1 MLRRGA
7 RAAAFRL
14 PSGVLRGRMGSLQR
28 FLAPSAADLPDP
40 YVEWLSFLSAET
52 RDAALPTSDGS
63 AVEDFRR
70 TWARSAGAH
79 PLDRLLDLN
88 LRTYLLDDLLVKA
101 DRMSMAHGL
110 EVRSPFLDT
119 RLVEFA
125 LRLPPALKVRRLTL
139 KRVLKEAM
147 RGMVPGEILERP
159 KKGFGVPLDRWFRD
173 DLRSYVDAT
182 LGAPEARVR
191 RHLAPAVIDGLI
203 GEHRTGA
210 ANHGHALWMLLTLEV
225 FLRGQAW

>member
-1 MLRRGA
+1 
-7 RAAAFRL
+7 
-14 PSGVLRGRMGSLQR
+14 
-28 FLAPSAADLPDP
+28 
-40 YVEWLSFLSAET
+40 
-52 RDAALPTSDGS
+52 
-63 AVEDFRR
+63 
-70 TWARSAGAH
+70 
-79 PLDRLLDLN
+79 
-88 LRTYLLDDLLVKA
+88 
-101 DRMSMAHGL
+101 
-110 EVRSPFLDT
+110 
-119 RLVEFA
+119 
-125 LRLPPALKVRRLTL
+125 LPPSLKVRRLTL